1 MINDN
6 SPGMI
11 QLRLKNLSKTQE
23 QLATL
28 FNRKPSQIS
37 NAINT
42 DLYPTLRKKII
53 SHIEKLEKKNV

>member
-1 MINDN
+1 MELEIY
-6 SPGMI
+6 SPEMI
-11 QLRLKNLSKTQE
+11 QLRLKRLKKTQG

-42 DLYPTLRKKII
+42 ELYPTLRNKII
-53 SHIEKLEKKNV
+53 NYIEKLEEK